1 MYLNFFD
8 MFQGVAVLVD
18 AVTVPTPTTKHAT
31 MVRALLTYFAEL
43 VEEHP
48 QVMKERT
55 YSLMIN
61 EKREISVLRL
71 FNES

>member
-1 MYLNFFD
+1 
-8 MFQGVAVLVD
+8 
-18 AVTVPTPTTKHAT
+18 